1 MKVASK
7 SGMRLG
13 TTLGLVAA
21 VLAMAAT
28 SSPTLAVGIT
38 IYHGQSSG
46 SGSSTLVDFDSRFSQ
61 VTDIAMPSL
70 DGFDSEGNP
79 SALEVDLADF
89 QVLMAAVV
97 AANAKH
103 VHTSARGNGANL
115 GQTELFQP
123 AGAVPDRGSTL
134 ALFGL
139 ALGGF
144 AFFGL
149 RRTRQQPV
157 KANS

>member
-1 MKVASK
+1 
-7 SGMRLG
+7 
-13 TTLGLVAA
+13 
-21 VLAMAAT
+21 
-28 SSPTLAVGIT
+28 
-38 IYHGQSSG
+38 
-46 SGSSTLVDFDSRFSQ
+46 
-61 VTDIAMPSL
+61 MPSL

-103 VHTSARGNGANL
+103 VHTSARGNNANL